1 MSAPIALQLYT
12 LREAMAE
19 DFDGVVRK
27 VADVGYVGVEPAG
40 FPGTTPEAGARLFR
54 ELGLEVPSAHTPLPI
69 GEKKQEVLDT
79 MEALGSRRIVSG
91 QGPDDFN
98 TMDRIKAAC
107 DRFNEASA
115 VAVEHGMTFGI
126 HNHWWEFL
134 QVEGRYV
141 YQVMLEHLAPEVF
154 FEVDTYWVKTAGV
167 DPAAVVR
174 ELGVRAP
181 LLHIK
186 DGPCTKE
193 APMTAVGEGV
203 VDFHSI
209 VEAAGE
215 TAEWMIVELDRCATD
230 MMEAVATS
238 YTYLIEEGLARG
250 NKS

>member
-19 DFDGVVRK
+19 DFEGVVRK

-40 FPGTTPEAGARLFR
+40 FPGTTPEAAARLFG
-54 ELGLEVPSAHTPLPI
+54 ELELEVPSAHTPLPI
-69 GEKKQEVLDT
+69 GEQKQEVLDT

-91 QGPDDFN
+91 LGPDDFK

-107 DRFNEASA
+107 DRFNEASS

-141 YQVMLEHLAPEVF
+141 YQVMLEHLTPEVF
-154 FEVDTYWVKTAGV
+154 FEVDTYWVKTAGA

-174 ELGVRAP
+174 ELGARAP

-193 APMTAVGEGV
+193 ASMTAVGEGV
-203 VDFHSI
+203 MDFHSI
-209 VEAAGE
+209 AEAGGKA
-215 TAEWMIVELDRCATD
+215 TEWMIVELDRCATD
-230 MMEAVATS
+230 MKEAVVTS